1 MQSSE
6 RTSPCWAKNA
16 FREGFV
22 RLAIIVLVPVVVIY
36 ALVSLL
42 KYGDQVSLPSVQS
55 GVLVLKDNE
64 TTKMIDVALPHNYS
78 QHLNFSYGEYRIS
91 LPKVEKASNATTALF
106 LPPFRDT
113 AEFYLGDRLIWQT
126 APIAHS
132 RDSMMPRFRYRPSYH
147 ELPNALFDG
156 GERLL
161 TVKIASSGGLQMPEI
176 FYGTPAQVKP
186 YYQFQYWSQ
195 IGLHIVMQWLTPLIT
210 LFYLLLW
217 WFRRN
222 NTEYLFFAL
231 GVACWAL
238 SNMTFTVSSLPISQQ
253 TYWMTTVTVQPFLT
267 LFMTLFVHR
276 WYQLKR
282 LSIEWVAG
290 VATGI
295 VAVSSFVLYEYEPT
309 WLWWRFNESVL
320 RGYVALS
327 SVYIGYVLVAQA
339 LINRSRSA
347 LLLATTGMMGVISGV
362 LDSLDGMQ
370 LLSMHFPLS
379 AHANL
384 LIFLTLCVLLIY
396 RYASALNRSEELQK
410 TLEQKVVEAV
420 TLYKKEQ
427 AVAHEFEKKQ
437 ALMDERQSLLSDMH
451 DGLGSQ
457 LVELITLLRA
467 PTTNQTDIQ
476 LKATQCLN
484 DLRLILDSRNPLFD
498 AQFSVLLGQWRARIE
513 PILQAADIKLEWS
526 VECEDSA
533 VLLSPHTKLD
543 LLRILQ
549 ELMTNVIKHANQ
561 ASSVRFRCTQL
572 GSELII
578 QIRDNGKNSNSRVQ
592 TKPSGYGLA
601 SIGTR
606 AKKMNAKFK
615 LELGEEGGMAEVSL
629 PHSVYLSRGE
639 EQSGNET

>member
-6 RTSPCWAKNA
+6 RTSLNRPESAS
-16 FREGFV
+16 RVVFV
-22 RLAIIVLVPVVVIY
+22 RLAIIVLVPVVAIY

-42 KYGDQVSLPSVQS
+42 RYGDLVSLQSVQS

-64 TTKMIDVALPHNYS
+64 TTKLIDVALPHNYS

-91 LPKVEKASNATTALF
+91 LPKVDKDSNATTAIF

-113 AEFYLGDRLIWQT
+113 AEFYLGEQLIWQT

-147 ELPNALFDG
+147 ELPNSLFYGD
-156 GERLL
+156 ELSL

-176 FYGTPAQVKP
+176 FYGTPEQVKP

-231 GVACWAL
+231 GFACWAM

-267 LFMTLFVHR
+267 LFMILFLHR

-282 LSIEWVAG
+282 PSVELIIS
-290 VATGI
+290 VATM
-295 VAVSSFVLYEYEPT
+295 VLAASSFVLYEYEPT
-309 WLWWRFNESVL
+309 KLWWRFNESAL

-327 SVYIGYVLVAQA
+327 SVYIGYVLVTQA
-339 LINRSRSA
+339 LFNRSKSA
-347 LLLATTGMMGVISGV
+347 LLLATAGMIGVVSGI

-370 LLSMHFPLS
+370 LLEMHFPLS

-396 RYASALNRSEELQK
+396 RYASALNRSEELQR

-420 TLYKKEQ
+420 ALYKKEQ
-427 AVAHEFEKKQ
+427 AVAHDLEKKQ

-457 LVELITLLRA
+457 LVELITLLRV
-467 PTTNQTDIQ
+467 PNTNQTDIQ

-513 PILQAADIKLEWS
+513 PVLQAANIELEWF

-533 VLLSPHTKLD
+533 VTLTPQSKLD

-549 ELMTNVIKHANQ
+549 ELITNVIKHAEQ
-561 ASSVRFRCTQL
+561 ATKVSFQCIQNN
-572 GSELII
+572 SELII
-578 QIRDNGKNSNSRVQ
+578 RVQDNGKNSKDSVD
-592 TKPSGYGLA
+592 KKSDGYGLS
-601 SIGTR
+601 SIQNR
-606 AKKMNAKFK
+606 AKKMNGEFDF
-615 LELGEEGGMAEVSL
+615 ELKKEGGIAKVTVPL
-629 PHSVYLSRGE
+629 
-639 EQSGNET
+639 

>member
-1 MQSSE
+1 MSE
-6 RTSPCWAKNA
+6 RTSLNRPESAS
-16 FREGFV
+16 REVFV
-22 RLAIIVLVPVVVIY
+22 RLAIIVLVPVVAIY

-42 KYGDQVSLPSVQS
+42 RYGDLVSLPSVQS

-64 TTKMIDVALPHNYS
+64 TTKLIDVALPHNYS

-91 LPKVEKASNATTALF
+91 LPKVDKDSNATTAIF

-113 AEFYLGDRLIWQT
+113 AEFYLGEQMIWQT

-147 ELPNALFDG
+147 ELPNSFFEA
-156 GERLL
+156 GELPL

-176 FYGTPAQVKP
+176 FYGTPEQVKP

-231 GVACWAL
+231 GFACWAM

-267 LFMTLFVHR
+267 LFMMLFLHR

-282 LSIEWVAG
+282 PSVELIVS
-290 VATGI
+290 VATL
-295 VAVSSFVLYEYEPT
+295 VLAASSFVIYEYEPT
-309 WLWWRFNESVL
+309 ELWWRFNESAL

-327 SVYIGYVLVAQA
+327 SVYIGYVLVTQA
-339 LINRSRSA
+339 LFNRSKSA
-347 LLLATTGMMGVISGV
+347 LLLATAGMIGVVSGV

-370 LLSMHFPLS
+370 LLEMHFPLS

-396 RYASALNRSEELQK
+396 RYASALNRSEELQR
-410 TLEQKVVEAV
+410 TLEQKVVEAIA
-420 TLYKKEQ
+420 LYKKEQ
-427 AVAHEFEKKQ
+427 AVAHDLEKKQ

-457 LVELITLLRA
+457 LVELITLLRVPNA
-467 PTTNQTDIQ
+467 NQTDIQ

-498 AQFSVLLGQWRARIE
+498 AQFSVLLGQWRARID
-513 PILQAADIKLEWS
+513 PVLQAANIELEWF

-533 VLLSPHTKLD
+533 VTLTPQSKLD

-549 ELMTNVIKHANQ
+549 ELITNVIKHANQ
-561 ASSVRFRCTQL
+561 ATKVSFHCIQNDSQ
-572 GSELII
+572 LII
-578 QIRDNGKNSNSRVQ
+578 QVQDNGKNSKDFVDKKSD
-592 TKPSGYGLA
+592 GYGLS
-601 SIGTR
+601 SIQNR
-606 AKKMNAKFK
+606 AKKMNGEFSFELTERGGLADVQVPLKK
-615 LELGEEGGMAEVSL
+615 LGK
-629 PHSVYLSRGE
+629 
-639 EQSGNET
+639 

>member
-6 RTSPCWAKNA
+6 RTSLNRPESAS
-16 FREGFV
+16 REVFV
-22 RLAIIVLVPVVVIY
+22 RLAIIVLVPVVAIY

-42 KYGDQVSLPSVQS
+42 RYGDLVSLPSVQS
-55 GVLVLKDNE
+55 GVLVLNDNE
-64 TTKMIDVALPHNYS
+64 TIKLIDVALPHNYS

-91 LPKVEKASNATTALF
+91 LPKVDKDSNATTAIF

-113 AEFYLGDRLIWQT
+113 AEFYLGEQLIWQT

-132 RDSMMPRFRYRPSYH
+132 RDSMMPRFRYRPTYH
-147 ELPNALFDG
+147 ELPNSLFDG
-156 GERLL
+156 DELPL

-176 FYGTPAQVKP
+176 FYGTPEQVKP

-231 GVACWAL
+231 GFACWAM

-267 LFMTLFVHR
+267 LFMMLFLHR
-276 WYQLKR
+276 WYR
-282 LSIEWVAG
+282 LRRPSVELIVG
-290 VATGI
+290 VATL
-295 VAVSSFVLYEYEPT
+295 VLAASSFVLYEYEPT
-309 WLWWRFNESVL
+309 KLWWRFNESAL

-327 SVYIGYVLVAQA
+327 SVYIGYVLVTQA
-339 LINRSRSA
+339 LFNRSKSA
-347 LLLATTGMMGVISGV
+347 LLLATAGMIGVVSGI

-370 LLSMHFPLS
+370 LLEMHFPLS

-396 RYASALNRSEELQK
+396 RYASALNRSEELQR

-420 TLYKKEQ
+420 ALYKKEQ
-427 AVAHEFEKKQ
+427 AVAHDLEKKQ

-457 LVELITLLRA
+457 LVELITLLRV
-467 PTTNQTDIQ
+467 PNTNQTDIQ

-498 AQFSVLLGQWRARIE
+498 AQFSVLLGQWRARID
-513 PILQAADIKLEWS
+513 PVLHAANIELEWF
-526 VECEDSA
+526 VECDDSA
-533 VLLSPHTKLD
+533 VTLTPQSKLD

-549 ELMTNVIKHANQ
+549 ELITNVIKHADQ
-561 ASSVRFRCTQL
+561 ATKVSFQCIQNN
-572 GSELII
+572 SELII
-578 QIRDNGKNSNSRVQ
+578 QVQDNGKNFKDSVDKKSD
-592 TKPSGYGLA
+592 GYGLS
-601 SIGTR
+601 SIQNR
-606 AKKMNAKFK
+606 AKKMNGEFDF
-615 LELGEEGGMAEVSL
+615 ELTERGGLANVRV
-629 PHSVYLSRGE
+629 P
-639 EQSGNET
+639 QQK